1 MKLFVT
7 ALGATELDEVNLEDP
22 ANDQDEAEEE
32 KEQDDGVLSISPQAV
47 GRLHSHIFDVYRYS
61 RLWPLIPLAE
71 LLASTVEHPTGKDK
85 AGRAWRW
92 LLNTKMVPSRLG
104 PDTVVDVCMACSQ
117 SLTRK
122 VPQMPKFALANSL
135 WIGREPVVFRS
146 QGKKLSPMTFLL
158 LSLGRAVVQKFIAE
172 KDKPGRRQEKQMG
185 MRSNTVAFPQAKIR
199 ELVSTELPAAST
211 ETHRY
216 LSDSI
221 SIALVGCD
229 PEDRV
234 LYCMGMSTRKG
245 LYED

>member
-47 GRLHSHIFDVYRYS
+47 ARLHSHIFDVYRYS

-135 WIGREPVVFRS
+135 WIGREPVVFRN

-158 LSLGRAVVQKFIAE
+158 LSLGRAVVQKIIAE

-185 MRSNTVAFPQAKIR
+185 MRSNTVAFPQAKTR
-199 ELVSTELPAAST
+199 ELVSTELPAASI

-216 LSDSI
+216 LSDIVCVS
-221 SIALVGCD
+221 C
-229 PEDRV
+229 
-234 LYCMGMSTRKG
+234 
-245 LYED
+245 